1 MDCTGP
7 SLPVKRPAHWVR
19 RSVLHSRGAGY
30 HGYRFRILPDK
41 NGFAMVA
48 WPVNYGQTGVM
59 SFVINQDDAV
69 YQADLGNDSAQKAQA
84 LSEYQQDKTWQ
95 PVTP

>member
-1 MDCTGP
+1 
-7 SLPVKRPAHWVR
+7 
-19 RSVLHSRGAGY
+19 
-30 HGYRFRILPDK
+30 
-41 NGFAMVA
+41 MVA

-69 YQADLGNDSAQKAQA
+69 YQADLGTDSAQKAQA

>member
-1 MDCTGP
+1 
-7 SLPVKRPAHWVR
+7 
-19 RSVLHSRGAGY
+19 
-30 HGYRFRILPDK
+30 
-41 NGFAMVA
+41 MVA

-69 YQADLGNDSAQKAQA
+69 YQADLGNDSAQKAQT
-84 LSEYQQDKTWQ
+84 LSEYQPDKTWQ

>member
-1 MDCTGP
+1 
-7 SLPVKRPAHWVR
+7 
-19 RSVLHSRGAGY
+19 
-30 HGYRFRILPDK
+30 FRILPDEK
-41 NGFAMVA
+41 GFAMIA

-69 YQADLGNDSAQKAQA
+69 YQADLGHDSAQKAQA
-84 LSEYQQDKTWQ
+84 LSEYQPDKTWQ